1 MKSKILTWVL
11 CESQD
16 KFENS
21 LSVVFRFKEHSNPN
35 WVLCG
40 SQFYYRWPTNLYT
53 FSPFSFSENYSRRFS
68 LSLSLFLST
77 ITEGKTLSLRLPTPT
92 VHHWTL
98 SLPFFSYSLSS
109 LLSTK
114 PPHRSSLLHLPSKNH
129 HNQVPKQTI
138 GILSFEVAT
147 VISKTIHFH
156 KSLTDSEISMLKTK
170 ILKSEGVL
178 NLVSSNVSHP
188 LDLALAKKLDDL
200 NRVAAITV
208 SNKEVPAQ
216 STQGEQESIWAEIDL
231 GVAPVSASAKG
242 VKREKEGCADLC
254 STVGLCLLYQHQLKG
269 WSLSRKGLCSWV
281 KRERQSFGFV
291 FKAFLFSI

>member
-1 MKSKILTWVL
+1 MDPSFIIVGPLIYIPSPRFLSLKIIP
-11 CESQD
+11 
-16 KFENS
+16 
-21 LSVVFRFKEHSNPN
+21 NP
-35 WVLCG
+35 
-40 SQFYYRWPTNLYT
+40 
-53 FSPFSFSENYSRRFS
+53 SR
-68 LSLSLFLST
+68 SLSLFLST
-77 ITEGKTLSLRLPTPT
+77 ITEGKALSLRLPIPT

-147 VISKTIHFH
+147 VISKTIHLH
-156 KSLTDSEISMLKTK
+156 KSLIDSEISKLKTK

-216 STQGEQESIWAEIDL
+216 STQGEQESIWAKIDL
-231 GVAPVSASAKG
+231 GVAPISASAKR
-242 VKREKEGCADLC
+242 VKREKEGYANLC
-254 STVGLCLLYQHQLKG
+254 NAVGLCLLYQSAK
-269 WSLSRKGLCSWV
+269 WV
-281 KRERQSFGFV
+281 ITIKERFV
-291 FKAFLFSI
+291 LVGEEGEAKLWFCV